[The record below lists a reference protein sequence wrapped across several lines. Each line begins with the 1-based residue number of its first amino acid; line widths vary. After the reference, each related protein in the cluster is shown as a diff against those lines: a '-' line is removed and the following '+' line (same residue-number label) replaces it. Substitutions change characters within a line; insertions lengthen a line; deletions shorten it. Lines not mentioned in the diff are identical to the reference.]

1 MDGLR
6 ISVHPV
12 EARMSVASES
22 EHLTN
27 TDLDVEMRTGGGG
40 RSRGREDRRHVG
52 SYHIGAPNLTT
63 AVSSP

>member
-1 MDGLR
+1 MDGLH

-12 EARMSVASES
+12 EARISVASES

-40 RSRGREDRRHVG
+40 RSRGRTDVM
-52 SYHIGAPNLTT
+52 SDHIILELQI
-63 AVSSP
+63 

>member
-27 TDLDVEMRTGGGG
+27 TDLDVEMRT
-40 RSRGREDRRHVG
+40 
-52 SYHIGAPNLTT
+52 
-63 AVSSP
+63 